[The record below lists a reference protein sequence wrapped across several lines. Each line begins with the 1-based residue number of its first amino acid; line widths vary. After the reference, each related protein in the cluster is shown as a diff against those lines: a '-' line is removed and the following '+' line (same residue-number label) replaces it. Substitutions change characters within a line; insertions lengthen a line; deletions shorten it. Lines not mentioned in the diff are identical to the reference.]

1 MLAALGLGP
10 EDEDIYRRLVALGG
24 TGLEELA
31 TDTGRTRDDLRT
43 RLDHLARLGLVTS
56 DAPAPVATVSTL
68 FSAAPPEVALGAV
81 LRQRRDDLRTAEFD
95 LIALAE
101 QYRAAADG
109 RVAGGVIEVIT
120 DIEAVRHRYA
130 QIHHSARH
138 QVRATV
144 VPRMSVVPHRTNS
157 AADDTL
163 RRGVASRVILHRD
176 VFDEPGMFADTMES
190 LAEGQQIRVAH
201 DVPVKLVIGDDSV
214 AMVPL
219 PSHRNTAAASIL
231 VRPSGLLDAL
241 IAFFEAAWERAYPLP
256 PEASG
261 PDGATGGIDE
271 LDARILALVLAG
283 LTDQAV
289 AGQLRISR
297 RTVQRRIHELM
308 VKAGVDTRIQLG
320 WRAAR
325 YGWA

>member
-1 MLAALGLGP
+1 MLAPLGLGP
-10 EDEDIYRRLVALGG
+10 DQEDIYRRLVAHGA
-24 TGLEELA
+24 TGLGQLA
-31 TDTGRTRDDLRT
+31 AETGRHPEDLRAHLDDL
-43 RLDHLARLGLVTS
+43 AKLGLVTS
-56 DAPAPVATVSTL
+56 DGAV

-81 LRQRRDDLRTAEFD
+81 LRQRHDDLRAAELD
-95 LIALAE
+95 LVALTE
-101 QYRAAADG
+101 QYRVADHG
-109 RVAGGVIEVIT
+109 RVAGGVVEVIT
-120 DIEAVRHRYA
+120 DPDAVRHRYA

-138 QVRATV
+138 QLRSTV
-144 VPRMSVVPHRTNS
+144 VPRMSVVPHRTNR
-157 AADDTL
+157 AADEAL
-163 RRGVASRVILHRD
+163 RRGVTNRVILHRD
-176 VFDEPGMFADTMES
+176 AFNEPGLFADAMES
-190 LAEGQQIRVAH
+190 GAEGQQIRVAH
-201 DVPVKLVIGDDSV
+201 EVPVKLVIGDDAV

-219 PSHRNTAAASIL
+219 PSRHNTAAASIL

-256 PEASG
+256 PDATG
-261 PDGATGGIDE
+261 PDTAGSNGIDE

-297 RTVQRRIHELM
+297 RTVQRRIHALM

>member
-10 EDEDIYRRLVALGG
+10 EDEDIYRRLVAHGG
-24 TGLEELA
+24 TGLQQLA
-31 TDTGRTRDDLRT
+31 ADTGRTRDDLRA
-43 RLDHLARLGLVTS
+43 RLDGLARVGLVTS
-56 DAPAPVATVSTL
+56 DLPVAAASDTTV

-81 LRQRRDDLRTAEFD
+81 LRQRRDDLRAAEFD

-109 RVAGGVIEVIT
+109 RVAGGVVEVIT
-120 DIEAVRHRYA
+120 DADAVRHRYA
-130 QIHHSARH
+130 QIQHSAR
-138 QVRATV
+138 QQLRSTV
-144 VPRMSVVPHRTNS
+144 VPRMSVVPHRANH
-157 AADDTL
+157 AADEAL
-163 RRGVASRVILHRD
+163 RRGVVNRVILHRD
-176 VFDEPGMFADTMES
+176 TFDEPGMFDDAICGI
-190 LAEGQQIRVAH
+190 AEGQQIRVAH

-219 PSHRNTAAASIL
+219 PSQRNTAAASIL

-256 PEASG
+256 ADASG
-261 PDGATGGIDE
+261 PEATGDSLEE

-297 RTVQRRIHELM
+297 RTVQRRVHALM

-320 WRAAR
+320 WRAAH